1 MERCNFFCTSCY
13 LSEATN
19 ATAPAPFD
27 EIRAQLDELRAYLGP
42 DGKCQITSGEVTLLP
57 VAELGRI
64 VAYALRF
71 GHRECN
77 ITVPVV
83 VVHSGR
89 RRRLVEVVRADRAW
103 DRRIMRRALREF
115 VPGIHM
121 DEAHNDPDPA
131 GGAAACFACP

>member
-13 LSEATN
+13 LSEAAN

-42 DGKCQITSGEVTLLP
+42 DGKCQ
-57 VAELGRI
+57 
-64 VAYALRF
+64 
-71 GHRECN
+71 